1 MVSLSIIGM
10 TGWVNPFFWLFGAL
24 GPSPSYGEVW
34 GRLFLW
40 TPSELCPLGA
50 PSWGGEAHG
59 GAPLCVTLQAG
70 PRARHRPARPGCK
83 PDVHTKSPAR
93 SSAPTMAARTG
104 LDRARRGALQTRM
117 GA

>member
-1 MVSLSIIGM
+1 MVSLSIMGI

-50 PSWGGEAHG
+50 PSWGGRLTVE
-59 GAPLCVTLQAG
+59 
-70 PRARHRPARPGCK
+70 
-83 PDVHTKSPAR
+83 
-93 SSAPTMAARTG
+93 
-104 LDRARRGALQTRM
+104 RRCA
-117 GA
+117 

>member
-40 TPSELCPLGA
+40 QTWGRYPAVGSTGGVFSRGRDATP
-50 PSWGGEAHG
+50 EADE
-59 GAPLCVTLQAG
+59 TLLERREG
-70 PRARHRPARPGCK
+70 TLR
-83 PDVHTKSPAR
+83 T
-93 SSAPTMAARTG
+93 AALFKVSR
-104 LDRARRGALQTRM
+104 LL
-117 GA
+117 